1 MTIEK
6 RFTNLIKEYSK
17 IKDEILEITDEY
29 YDNMMYD
36 IEGYR
41 GVDDDDFILHI
52 ESLRK
57 QVGAFKLI
65 RNGLKEINYIFG

>member
-6 RFTNLIKEYSK
+6 RFTDLIKEYSK
-17 IKDEILEITDEY
+17 IKDEILEITDKY

-36 IEGYR
+36 IEGYQAL
-41 GVDDDDFILHI
+41 DEEDFIFHMK
-52 ESLRK
+52 SLRK
-57 QVGAFKLI
+57 QVEAFKLI